1 MPAVRR
7 LVSVSAWLL
16 ALALPLGCGEEGESD
31 GEGERAEVLE
41 FIAEEGEIVEGERT
55 RLRWRTRQAVS
66 VALLENGIKVGALEA
81 EGSLEVSPKRDTT
94 YRLEATGLAGPVVVR
109 EVTVSV
115 APRGAPVIEQ
125 FEVWPAAVRWG
136 QFVTLSWRV
145 QGASSIEIVDARG
158 LEVDVP
164 QVAQGSLEVRATA
177 STTYELRAT
186 NSSGTITAEVQVVL
200 ADAPRVTLEASALH
214 VGYEEE
220 ITLDWTVTD
229 ATKLVLYDPEDRVLH
244 EGPGKDGSIALV
256 GRVSGVYRAVA
267 FGTGGEAVAKVH
279 LTVEPAIVEFSA
291 TVQGSAR
298 PGSVALVKWDV
309 RGADRIVVLSG
320 GKVIQETSRR
330 EGEISAPVGEAGDFV
345 LRAYSGSSMT
355 EAHASFFVQERPLIR
370 QLTTGPRV
378 VAGQGV
384 AGMSTI
390 AWVVDGAAKLILE
403 VEPGGLVD
411 LTEKNP
417 RADEVQVVFH
427 GPGTVTLRAFNH
439 AGEESMTIDAPVDPL
454 PSTFAGEDR

>member
-115 APRGAPVIEQ
+115 GPRGAPVIEQ

-164 QVAQGSLEVRATA
+164 QVAQGSLEVRATS

-186 NSSGTITAEVQVVL
+186 NSSGTTTAEVQVVL

-279 LTVEPAIVEFSA
+279 LTVEPARTRSRWCS
-291 TVQGSAR
+291 TAR
-298 PGSVALVKWDV
+298 
-309 RGADRIVVLSG
+309 
-320 GKVIQETSRR
+320 
-330 EGEISAPVGEAGDFV
+330 AP
-345 LRAYSGSSMT
+345 
-355 EAHASFFVQERPLIR
+355 
-370 QLTTGPRV
+370 
-378 VAGQGV
+378 
-384 AGMSTI
+384 
-390 AWVVDGAAKLILE
+390 
-403 VEPGGLVD
+403 
-411 LTEKNP
+411 
-417 RADEVQVVFH
+417 
-427 GPGTVTLRAFNH
+427 
-439 AGEESMTIDAPVDPL
+439 
-454 PSTFAGEDR
+454 

>member
-439 AGEESMTIDAPVDPL
+439 AGEESMTIEAPVDPL